1 MKVFTEGKGKN
12 SKTFFNICDVI
23 DENTDPLVKTKAM
36 GKLLGCKSAFE
47 KQSGRAVFYGSF
59 TEPQIRD
66 ALNK

>member
-12 SKTFFNICDVI
+12 SKTFFNLCDILV
-23 DENTDPLVKTKAM
+23 ENTDPIIKTKAM

-59 TEPQIRD
+59 TEAQIHD
-66 ALNK
+66 AFNK